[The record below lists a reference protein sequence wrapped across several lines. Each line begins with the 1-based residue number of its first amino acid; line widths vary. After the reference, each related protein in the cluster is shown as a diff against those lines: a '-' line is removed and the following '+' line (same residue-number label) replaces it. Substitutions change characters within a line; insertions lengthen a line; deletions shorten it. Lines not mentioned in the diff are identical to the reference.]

1 MASISELP
9 TNARADLTARLKR
22 IEGQARGIQ
31 KMLEDG
37 RDCSDVINQ
46 ISAIKA
52 ATNALSV
59 EALGALRS
67 IASPRRPTRITPSRR
82 FPRRSVPWFEQ
93 VASQRNDVP

>member
-1 MASISELP
+1 MECRFVPAPFQCGGIQIRGNNGQHQELP

-22 IEGQARGIQ
+22 IKGQARGIQ

-59 EALGALRS
+59 EALEAFALYCFTK
-67 IASPRRPTRITPSRR
+67 A
-82 FPRRSVPWFEQ
+82 
-93 VASQRNDVP
+93 AN